1 MMDTRNLLLNG
12 KVYTCK
18 TEETVLDALLRQNV
32 DLPHQCRKQTCMSC
46 LIRSL
51 NGPPPP
57 ESQTNL
63 KATLKTQNYFLAC
76 GCLPERDMELSL
88 PQEALVGEA
97 LAKVIALK
105 KLNSSV
111 VELVLQCDIF
121 IDYRGGQSVMVM
133 NEDNIGKY
141 CSVASSSTDRFS
153 GRVLVHVE
161 RIEGGFFGEWVH
173 GHLQVGEH
181 VTLSGPTGQLFYLA
195 GDSRQP
201 IVLAGWN
208 GGLSAL
214 IGITQDVFKTEHAGP
229 VYLFHGVEDKDH
241 LYLVDELKEIAA
253 RYPNFRYLPCVLAV
267 PAPEGCQE
275 GPVSEVLK
283 RHLPDL
289 TGWRVLISGTKE
301 FAQTLRRHAYLAGAA
316 MKDIVAEITT
326 I

>member
-1 MMDTRNLLLNG
+1 MDTHNLLLNG
-12 KVYTCK
+12 KVYICK
-18 TEETVLDALLRQNV
+18 TEETVLDALLRQKV
-32 DLPHQCRKQTCMSC
+32 DVPNQCRKQTCMSC
-46 LIRSL
+46 LMRSL

-63 KATLKTQNYFLAC
+63 KAMLKTQNYFLAC
-76 GCLPERDMELSL
+76 GCLPERDMELCL
-88 PQEALVGEA
+88 PQEAATGEA
-97 LAKVIALK
+97 AAKVIALK
-105 KLNSSV
+105 KLNPSV
-111 VELVLQCDIF
+111 MELVLQCDMF
-121 IDYRGGQSVMVM
+121 IDYRGGQSVMLM
-133 NEDNIGKY
+133 NEDDIGK
-141 CSVASSSTDRFS
+141 CCFVASASTDRYS
-153 GRVLVHVE
+153 GRLLVHVE
-161 RIEGGFFGEWVH
+161 RIEGEFFGEWVH
-173 GHLQVGEH
+173 GHLQVGDH

-201 IVLAGWN
+201 ILLAGWN
-208 GGLSAL
+208 AGLSAL
-214 IGITQDVFKTEHAGP
+214 IGIMQDVFKTEHPGP

-316 MKDIVAEITT
+316 MKDIAAEITT
-326 I
+326 L